1 MGYPG
6 LNLNLF
12 GYAAKDSSDAITLN
26 AMLGI
31 VDQHAVVMEVRFPPD
46 SAADNQ
52 VEIISVL
59 RSEWVP
65 DEP

>member
-1 MGYPG
+1 M
-6 LNLNLF
+6 F
-12 GYAAKDSSDAITLN
+12 GYAAKDSSDAITLD

-31 VDQHAVVMEVRFPPD
+31 VDKQAVVMEVRFPLD
-46 SAADNQ
+46 SATDNQ